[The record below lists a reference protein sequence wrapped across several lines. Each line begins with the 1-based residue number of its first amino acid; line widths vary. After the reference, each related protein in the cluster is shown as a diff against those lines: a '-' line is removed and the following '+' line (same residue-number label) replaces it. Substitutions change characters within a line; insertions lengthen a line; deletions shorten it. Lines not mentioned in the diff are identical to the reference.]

1 MLKDARVITQYMLNE
16 FIPDN
21 KPLSSPKVCHL
32 IYRKLSYLID
42 TANLVS
48 EHYLVVDFGDEFL
61 DNISYESAVHRWREL
76 FNSDLEQLNNAIK
89 AYLQAL
95 MKLSLKG
102 DSSLLNKK
110 YNLMYLSLFIE
121 KQYNLGCVDPCD
133 FLLLST
139 VLNTKINNNQTF
151 LIQDS
156 DMINLETYQSKVT
169 LQKELREEQKLL
181 IQEYERLKSYILKN
195 YTLEALL

>member
-1 MLKDARVITQYMLNE
+1 MLNE

-48 EHYLVVDFGDEFL
+48 EHYLVIDFGDEFL
-61 DNISYESAVHRWREL
+61 DNVSYESAVQRWREL

-110 YNLMYLSLFIE
+110 YNL
-121 KQYNLGCVDPCD
+121 GCVDPCG

-139 VLNTKINNNQTF
+139 VLNTKIHDNQTF

-169 LQKELREEQKLL
+169 LQKELRDEQKFL

-195 YTLEALL
+195 YTLKSLL